1 MRQIR
6 TASDAFCD
14 SEISLSDVYCKSR
27 RKCSATSRREC
38 MFILYDYS
46 ICLGC
51 DVWLM
56 IAIFDPDQRAV
67 HALQPVNEDNRTLC
81 NIMI

>member
-1 MRQIR
+1 
-6 TASDAFCD
+6 
-14 SEISLSDVYCKSR
+14 
-27 RKCSATSRREC
+27 